1 MLDTNAKYVYEVYR
15 CRSVSEAAK
24 NLFISQPAL
33 SAAIRKA
40 ESELGAPIFNRKTL
54 PFSLTDE
61 GKIYIRAIEQIL
73 QIHGS
78 AIDHIR
84 DIRHSRGGTLKI
96 ATSTHLSFYAIPK
109 ILERFHKQNPQ
120 VDVNIILTDTDK
132 LYDHLEKNLAD
143 LAFISTDTVPEG
155 YHAVTL
161 LNQTFVVVMPKG
173 FPGSEHLLPFCLSH
187 DQVISGDYDRSKR
200 IRDMHL
206 FSGIEFIYSA
216 PDSAIYKKR
225 RNLFGKSDMTPYI
238 TASSGRQQL
247 NYNLM
252 RSGFGA
258 FLTTDANIATMPASP
273 DCLYFVLDDPAARQD
288 FSIVCPAAEEERP
301 VVQDFIGDAIAL
313 FHRLHPL
320 EQLKP

>member
-1 MLDTNAKYVYEVYR
+1 MLDASAKYVYEVYR

-24 NLFISQPAL
+24 KLFISQPAL

-40 ESELGAPIFNRKTL
+40 EAELGAPIFNRKTL
-54 PFSLTDE
+54 PFTLTDE

-73 QIHGS
+73 QIHDS

-84 DIRHSRGGTLKI
+84 DIRQSRSGTLKI
-96 ATSTHLSFYAIPK
+96 ATSTHLSFYVIPK
-109 ILERFHKQNPQ
+109 ILERFHSRNPQ

-132 LYDHLEKNLAD
+132 LYDYLEKNMAD
-143 LAFISTDTVPEG
+143 LVFISTDSVPSG
-155 YHAVTL
+155 YRSVTL

-173 FPGSEHLLPFCLSH
+173 FPGSELLFPYALTH
-187 DQVISGDYDRSKR
+187 DQVISGKYDGNHR

-206 FSGIEFIYSA
+206 FQGIEFIYTA
-216 PDSAIYKKR
+216 PNSAIFKKR

-238 TASSGRQQL
+238 TASAGRQQL

-258 FLTTDANIATMPASP
+258 FLTTDANIATMPPDP

-288 FSIVCPAAEEERP
+288 FSIVCPPSGDRPIAE
-301 VVQDFIGDAIAL
+301 DFITDAIAL
-313 FHRLHPL
+313 FHVSHPL
-320 EQLKP
+320 AQLTP